1 MKLKIKRAEI
11 VSTAARV
18 SQLLE
23 PGLPE
28 VAFLGRSN
36 VGKSSLLNKLVNRKQ
51 LARTSNTPGKT
62 RLIHMYEVDIAGRT
76 IRFVDLPGYG
86 YAKVARTERNAW
98 KSMIE
103 GYLANRPSLCAA
115 VLLQDMRRDVTDDE
129 TLLLDWLDEHSIAS
143 LVAITKTDKLKQ
155 MRRAKRVKEVKSQ
168 LLIAPAR
175 AIPTS
180 SQTGDGI
187 EQLWRA
193 ILERVDDAD

>member
-129 TLLLDWLDEHSIAS
+129 TLLLDWLDEHSIVS
-143 LVAITKTDKLKQ
+143 LVVITKTDKLKQ